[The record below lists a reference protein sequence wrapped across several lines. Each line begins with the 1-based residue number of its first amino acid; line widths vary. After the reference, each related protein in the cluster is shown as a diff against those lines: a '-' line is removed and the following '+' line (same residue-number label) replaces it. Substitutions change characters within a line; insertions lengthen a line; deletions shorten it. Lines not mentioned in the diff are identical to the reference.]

1 MKKLRKELKQ
11 FNEMLFM
18 NSGYD
23 WEFSETSPNEEFS
36 NLSEILEGIIKKI
49 PVEHDEACETKRSEA
64 CERLSRLICDDEDLY
79 ANYEEALQLLEEQ
92 SEIDGSVM
100 ADDTVMMWEKV
111 ENSFTVDELLSEIG
125 IM

>member
-1 MKKLRKELKQ
+1 MKNLKKELKQ

-49 PVEHDEACETKRSEA
+49 PSERETA
-64 CERLSRLICDDEDLY
+64 AERLSHLICDDEDSY
-79 ANYEEALQLLEEQ
+79 ASFEEALQLLEEQ
-92 SEIDGSVM
+92 SQIDGSVM
-100 ADDTVMMWEKV
+100 ADDVVMMWQKV
-111 ENSFTVDELLSEIG
+111 EYSFTVNELLSEIG
-125 IM
+125 IL